1 MAHIRAIQIPAR
13 TNGSIQQLDS
23 LIPQHLS
30 SYIQR
35 TSPRPEASGSRTR
48 FLRRLKLRGTS
59 HFGVLVGDERGL
71 PRKLNPRRRGTEE
84 TTGSV
89 RGKSAVWLADEAF
102 WVGLSGEMEGSIK
115 GYSAPRLWM
124 AFVAP
129 RQSLLE
135 SFALLTLS

>member
-1 MAHIRAIQIPAR
+1 MADIRAIQIPER
-13 TNGSIQQLDS
+13 TNGSIEHYHS

-30 SYIQR
+30 SSVQR
-35 TSPRPEASGSRTR
+35 TSPHPEASGSRTR

-59 HFGVLVGDERGL
+59 HFGFLVAPERGL
-71 PRKLNPRRRGTEE
+71 PPRIETQRWRDRGN
-84 TTGSV
+84 GRVCWRAVGCMVSC
-89 RGKSAVWLADEAF
+89 RGFLVVL
-102 WVGLSGEMEGSIK
+102 GGEMEGSIK

-129 RQSLLE
+129 GQSLLE